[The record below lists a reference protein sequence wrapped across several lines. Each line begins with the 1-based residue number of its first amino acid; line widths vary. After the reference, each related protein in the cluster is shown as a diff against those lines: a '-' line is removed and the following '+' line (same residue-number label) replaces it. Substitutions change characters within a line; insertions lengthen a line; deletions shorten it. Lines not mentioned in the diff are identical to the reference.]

1 MLVAGTEPLSFLACI
16 TYELVRIDFGSI
28 ACLVYPFIIITPES
42 GLNAMVGYAVLGIG
56 FLNETIFKIEIH
68 EIPGVPFSFNV
79 IGKMMLSIQFERG
92 R

>member
-1 MLVAGTEPLSFLACI
+1 MLVVGTEPLSFLACI

-28 ACLVYPFIIITPES
+28 VCPVCPFITPVS
-42 GLNAMVGYAVLGIG
+42 SLNAVLGYAVLGIG
-56 FLNETIFKIEIH
+56 FLNETKFKIEIH
-68 EIPGVPFSFNV
+68 AIPGVPFSFNE